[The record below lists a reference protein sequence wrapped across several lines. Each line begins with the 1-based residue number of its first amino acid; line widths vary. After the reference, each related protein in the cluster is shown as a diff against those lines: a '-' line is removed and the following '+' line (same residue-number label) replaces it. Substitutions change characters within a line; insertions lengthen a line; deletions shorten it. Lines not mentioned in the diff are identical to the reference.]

1 MQRKCSVS
9 THRIFPHGEGCYYA
23 LQVPTMSWAK
33 SNKYVEMFYNA
44 QRKKCVSISTDLNTL
59 ESSNVGAEKNI
70 LL

>member
-1 MQRKCSVS
+1 
-9 THRIFPHGEGCYYA
+9 
-23 LQVPTMSWAK
+23 MSWAK